1 MANPPNYTPNIG
13 GLATS
18 RYDFYA
24 HYEGTNFRHTAQ
36 QIDVDPAVIIDG
48 EPYITVADALYAIG
62 DYITVALSNGEGF
75 VTVGDGYDTYH
86 NANGTINFDPT
97 IPSLD
102 TLLNPLFQAI
112 ANAQV
117 VLSGSGAPL
126 PFPIAPTT
134 VPAEYARVQYGGI
147 VVIKAGTYIV
157 KQMIQVPPGI
167 TLLGE
172 GYGTK
177 IINASGL
184 NTDVALG
191 IAPSPATG
199 AINGAT
205 PITVTNASNSSPI
218 EITTSPPHGLSTGAY
233 VSIIN
238 VNGNTAANT
247 ELGQITVVS
256 TTQFTINNTTGS
268 GTMTS
273 SPNAQVLIN
282 NPVFFILPDPDRVDN
297 DEVIDP
303 TAGNVFMFS
312 RETKIVNLVV
322 ADNFVEPT
330 ILGDLAY
337 KDSQNLT
344 NSSFLT
350 SPPLIYQ
357 QTGSNLTLDGVLGI
371 GRVSFTSSNPYV
383 VNKVTASLVETFVYP
398 IYPNTGSIPTTGTI
412 LKVDNCF
419 IDGFAVPLVFFGLTG
434 NKDFVNITNSKMRAY
449 GYLEGN
455 SSSSMDNT
463 FLSTSAANINIV
475 GNHFYGNDY
484 NVVSIVDINQIS
496 GSPTLQQKAKASNSS
511 NTISIAN
518 MDTSAN
524 TTVNDKFRFFTY
536 GTIGFPGAYLSISGE
551 SSGPPTVIST
561 IAPYNL
567 SSPYSIVNATDYEFF
582 ANILLVDTV
591 NGTQPWTIILP
602 DLTKTAVNVE
612 KTATIKDMNGG
623 SATNNIIVVS
633 QNGILE
639 GVPTTLIAPGSNG
652 NAVSAT
658 PIYVASVS
666 GFPSSGTFNVITTAG
681 IATIAYTG
689 TTGGATPNFT
699 GCSVVAG
706 SGNLATNNGVNPKVL
721 SSPFDSWTFVSVN
734 DGTTIG
740 WFMV

>member
-1 MANPPNYTPNIG
+1 MANPPNYTPGIG
-13 GLATS
+13 GLSTS

-62 DYITVALSNGEGF
+62 DYITSALSNGEGF
-75 VTVGDGYDTYH
+75 TTVGDGYDTFH
-86 NANGTINFDPT
+86 DANGTINFDPT

-117 VLSGSGAPL
+117 VLAGSFSPL
-126 PFPIAPTT
+126 PFPSAPTT
-134 VPAEYARVQYGGI
+134 VPPEYVRVQYGGV

-177 IINASGL
+177 IINATGL
-184 NTDVALG
+184 NTDVSLG
-191 IAPSPATG
+191 VAPSPATG
-199 AINGAT
+199 AINGAI
-205 PITVTNASNSSPI
+205 PIVVTNASNALPI
-218 EITTSPPHGLSTGAY
+218 EITTSPAHGLSTGAY

-238 VNGNTAANT
+238 VNGNTNANT
-247 ELGQITVVS
+247 VLGQITVVDA
-256 TTQFTINNTTGS
+256 THFTLNNIAGS

-273 SPNAQVLIN
+273 SPDAQVLIN
-282 NPVFFILPDPDRVDN
+282 NPVFFILPDPNRSDN
-297 DEVIDP
+297 DAVIDP

-312 RETKIVNLVV
+312 RETKIVNLVI

-330 ILGDLAY
+330 ILGDLTY
-337 KDSQNLT
+337 KESQNLT
-344 NSSFLT
+344 NSSFLGT
-350 SPPLIYQ
+350 PPLIYQ
-357 QTGSNLTLDGVLGI
+357 QSGSNLILDGVLGI
-371 GRVSFTSSNPYV
+371 GRVSFSSSNPYV
-383 VNKVTASLVETFVYP
+383 ANKVTASLVETFAYP
-398 IYPNTGSIPTTGTI
+398 IYPNTGSNPTTGTI
-412 LKVDNCF
+412 LKINNCF
-419 IDGFAVPLVFFGLTG
+419 IDGFAVPFIFFGLNG

-449 GYLEGN
+449 GYLDGN
-455 SSSSMDNT
+455 SASSSDNT

-496 GSPTLQQKAKASNSS
+496 GSPVLQQKAKITNSA
-511 NTISIAN
+511 NNISIAN
-518 MDTSAN
+518 VDTSAN
-524 TTVNDKFRFFTY
+524 ASVNDKFRFYTY
-536 GTIGFPGAYLSISGE
+536 GSIGFPGSYISISGE
-551 SSGPPTVIST
+551 SSGPPTVISS

-567 SSPYSIVNATDYEFF
+567 SSPYSIVNATDYEAF

-623 SATNNIIVVS
+623 SVTNNIIIVS
-633 QNGILE
+633 QNGTLE
-639 GVPTTLIAPGSNG
+639 GLPTTLIASGSNG
-652 NAVSAT
+652 HSISAT
-658 PIYVASVS
+658 PIYVTSVS
-666 GFPSSGTFNVITTAG
+666 GFPSTGTFSVITTSG

-699 GCSVVAG
+699 GCSIITG
-706 SGNLATNNGVNPKVL
+706 SGNLATGNGVNPKVL
-721 SSPFDSWTFVSVN
+721 SSSFDSWTFVSIN

-740 WFMV
+740 WFMI